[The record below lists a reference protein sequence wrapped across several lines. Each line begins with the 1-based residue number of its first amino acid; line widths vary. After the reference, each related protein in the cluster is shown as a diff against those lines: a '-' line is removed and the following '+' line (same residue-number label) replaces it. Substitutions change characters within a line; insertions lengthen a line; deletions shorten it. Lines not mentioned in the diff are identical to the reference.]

1 MFDKFLDTPKEF
13 MVLYLKYLPVGHLKY
28 CLNTSKI
35 DTETMSH
42 FLFYLILFLF
52 FIKKLSNQ
60 LFANY
65 FLLI

>member
-13 MVLYLKYLPVGHLKY
+13 MVLHLKYLPVGHLKY

-42 FLFYLILFLF
+42 FENFIFVFY
-52 FIKKLSNQ
+52 
-60 LFANY
+60 
-65 FLLI
+65 